1 MLRSLGQINQKEI
14 VLATGLD
21 SIRGIIGREEILDK
35 SLLLFR
41 NCPQIHSFFVRQ
53 PFYVTFVSAN
63 LRDYECRQMFPNRLS
78 KMKSWNSICLES
90 KSRLSAIEIENVIE
104 LFRNKSFD

>member
-1 MLRSLGQINQKEI
+1 MLRSLGKINQKEL

-21 SIRGIIGREEILDK
+21 SIRGIIGREDILDK
-35 SLLLFR
+35 TLLLFK

-53 PFYVTFVSAN
+53 PFYVTFISADY
-63 LRDYECRQMFPNRLS
+63 RDYECLRMSPNRLS

-90 KSRLSAIEIENVIE
+90 KSRLSATEIENVIK
-104 LFRNKSFD
+104 LFRHKSFD